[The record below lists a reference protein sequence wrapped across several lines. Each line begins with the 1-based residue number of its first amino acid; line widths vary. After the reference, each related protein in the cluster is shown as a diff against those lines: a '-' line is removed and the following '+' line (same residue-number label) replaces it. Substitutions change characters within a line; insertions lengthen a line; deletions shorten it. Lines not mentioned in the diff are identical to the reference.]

1 METNMNRL
9 RLVVSVALQDTGE
22 ATRSLEIVRGLR
34 ENIPLGYALEIIF
47 LSYGSKFESKIIEE
61 AINELQPDFIMHGF
75 WSFAS
80 IARRMLKILKLTL
93 KSLDY

>member
-22 ATRSLEIVRGLR
+22 ATRSLEIAKGLR